1 MNFKAWLQQRIPT
14 RSKKSS
20 TQLLVNKL
28 QPRIAHSH
36 LLCTTV
42 QYRNTFSTISRPFL
56 FWFLII
62 YNIKSNRKLFSYM
75 CRLKVLIC
83 DLGYSQDFSLYRF
96 RLSSLNIEVSISI
109 SNGGPNIEWTVGTS
123 SVTPVH
129 QWADQNQ
136 LPQEGSLCPGVNLL
150 IYTPAASCH
159 LRNPDYHDRKR
170 H

>member
-14 RSKKSS
+14 RSKNSS
-20 TQLLVNKL
+20 SQLLANNYNLVSRTPIN
-28 QPRIAHSH
+28 

-42 QYRNTFSTISRPFL
+42 QYRNKFLTISRPFL

-62 YNIKSNRKLFSYM
+62 YNIKSNTKLFAHLR
-75 CRLKVLIC
+75 RLKVLIC
-83 DLGYSQDFSLYRF
+83 DLGYSKIFSVYRF
-96 RLSSLNIEVSISI
+96 RLFSLNIEVSISI

-136 LPQEGSLCPGVNLL
+136 LPQEGSLCPRCQFAD
-150 IYTPAASCH
+150 IHP
-159 LRNPDYHDRKR
+159 RR
-170 H
+170 